1 MRLVIITFL
10 GALLFT
16 GCMSVDKTIAD
27 KVTDVADDYW
37 GDDDVSGVV
46 EKIGQQND
54 TKLYTYTGIGLFV
67 IGSVLFAIGI
77 ARGAG
82 LKLIGCGAVAG
93 AIPYLIQF
101 TYFYYIVAV
110 AGAIVAGM
118 LVWHLWFKIRE
129 NETHAEKEKI

>member
-27 KVTDVADDYW
+27 KVIDVADDYW